1 MKLTGPIMMPA
12 LLMRISGEGV
22 RELKGA
28 STSVLDV
35 MSTLWWVALVRG
47 KVETD
52 WAVAWSFDSVRPMR
66 IMEEM
71 FASAKDWVMRAPIL

>member
-1 MKLTGPIMMPA
+1 
-12 LLMRISGEGV
+12 
-22 RELKGA
+22 
-28 STSVLDV
+28 
-35 MSTLWWVALVRG
+35 
-47 KVETD
+47 VERD